1 MTGNPLERAVIDAA
15 RSMVHS
21 WRSGDLDP
29 SFVADAVEIL
39 EAWEATQD
47 PEVLEI
53 GWHEVAE
60 GDLLRSVKNG
70 KFYPV
75 VSAQKNRDGYR
86 IAIQLNPQSVMAV
99 TRPSAKE
106 PSAFV
111 KRGQAGAAV
120 DIFVNVF
127 SSGGK

>member
-1 MTGNPLERAVIDAA
+1 MSSNPLERAVIEAA
-15 RSMVHS
+15 RSLA
-21 WRSGDLDP
+21 RATADEALITDL
-29 SFVADAVEIL
+29 FHAVQAL
-39 EAWEATQD
+39 EAWEDTQD
-47 PEVLEI
+47 PGVREI

-60 GDLLRSVKNG
+60 GDQLKSIKNG

-86 IAIQLNPQSVMAV
+86 IAIQLNPHSVMAV
-99 TRPSAKE
+99 TRPSANE

-111 KRGQAGAAV
+111 KRGQAGHAV
-120 DIFVNVF
+120 DMFVNVF